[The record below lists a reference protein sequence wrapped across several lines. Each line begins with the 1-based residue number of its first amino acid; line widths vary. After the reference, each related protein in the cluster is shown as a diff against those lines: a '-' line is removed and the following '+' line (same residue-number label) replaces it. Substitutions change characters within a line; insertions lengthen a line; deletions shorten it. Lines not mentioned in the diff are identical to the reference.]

1 MTDQDWLSGLVA
13 HAYEHAP
20 AVRATFESA
29 RLTPKDITSRAD
41 LERIPI
47 TRKDA
52 LIELQALSPPFGG
65 FLAIPEEQ
73 VVRVFMSPGPLFDP
87 QGPTEDYWRFGQA
100 LRAAGFVAGDVVL
113 NASSYHLS
121 PMGVMLDDAARAL
134 GCVVIPSGTGN
145 SELQVVAARA
155 VSANAYCGTP
165 SFLKALLDKGLAV
178 SKAFVAGEMLPETLR
193 AQITAHGV
201 DVFQGYGT
209 ADLGLLGFECTER
222 NGFHVADGAIVEIV
236 DGEIVATVNSR
247 TYPLI
252 RFGTG
257 DLSELN
263 QAPCACGRT
272 SARLNGIQGR
282 LGDGVKVRGMFVHP
296 RQLDEVLKGLGRYE
310 AIVDRVDDHDTF
322 VVRVEATHA
331 PVELEARLS
340 DVLRVKADVELVRPG
355 TLGDGDGKRLIDRR
369 TWAGVR

>member
-13 HAYEHAP
+13 HAFNNAP

-29 RLTPKDITSRAD
+29 RLTPNDITSRAD

-73 VVRVFMSPGPLFDP
+73 LTRVFMSPGPLFDP
-87 QGPTEDYWRFGQA
+87 QGPGEDYWRFGQA

-121 PMGVMLDDAARAL
+121 PMGMMLDDAARAL

-145 SELQVVAARA
+145 TELQVVAAHA
-155 VSANAYCGTP
+155 LNATAYCGTP
-165 SFLKALLDKGLAV
+165 SFLKTLVDKGLAV

-193 AQITAHGV
+193 AQIEAHGLT
-201 DVFQGYGT
+201 VFQGYGT

-222 NGFHVADGAIVEIV
+222 NGFHVVDGAMVEIV
-236 DGEIVATVNSR
+236 DSEIVATVNSR

-257 DLSELN
+257 DLSELDE
-263 QAPCACGRT
+263 APCRCGRT
-272 SARLNGIQGR
+272 TARIMGVQGR
-282 LGDGVKVRGMFVHP
+282 VGDGVKVRGMFVHP
-296 RQLDEVLKGLGRYE
+296 RQLEEVLQGMGRYE
-310 AIVDRVDDHDTF
+310 AIVDRVDDRDTF
-322 VVRVEATHA
+322 VVRVEATGA
-331 PVELEARLS
+331 PDGLEARLR
-340 DVLRVKADVELVRPG
+340 DVLRVKADLELVPAG
-355 TLGDGDGKRLIDRR
+355 TLGETDGKRLIDRR
-369 TWAGVR
+369 TWEAVR